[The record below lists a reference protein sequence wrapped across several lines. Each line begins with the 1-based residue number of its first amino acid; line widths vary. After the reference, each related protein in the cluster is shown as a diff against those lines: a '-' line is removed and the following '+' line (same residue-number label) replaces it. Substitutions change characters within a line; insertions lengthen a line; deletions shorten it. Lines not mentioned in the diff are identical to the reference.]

1 MRYPSFVTALALTL
15 LLVALVHAHAV
26 IVRSSLNTHP
36 PLPNQASEVTLNFNS
51 AIETDLSQVLLVS
64 KGDRKQAVPSR
75 PGKERGE
82 IVVDLPPLPPG
93 EYALQLKVFA
103 ADGHLT
109 EEVLKFSIQE
119 GK

>member
-1 MRYPSFVTALALTL
+1 MRYPAFLIALALTWMPVL
-15 LLVALVHAHAV
+15 IHAHAV

-36 PLPNQASEVTLNFNS
+36 PLPNRAAEVSLMFNS
-51 AIETDLSQVLLVS
+51 HIEADLSQVLLVT
-64 KGDRKQAVPSR
+64 KGDHRQPVPSR
-75 PGKERGE
+75 AGKARGE

-109 EEVLKFSIQE
+109 EDIIKFFIRE
-119 GK
+119 RK

>member
-1 MRYPSFVTALALTL
+1 MPLALT
-15 LLVALVHAHAV
+15 HAHAV

-36 PLPNQASEVTLNFNS
+36 PLPNQAAEISLIFNS
-51 AIETDLSQVLLVS
+51 HIETALSQVLLVTQ
-64 KGDRKQAVPSR
+64 GDHKQAVPSR
-75 PGKERGE
+75 PGKARGE

-109 EEVLKFSIQE
+109 EDIIKFFIRE

>member
-1 MRYPSFVTALALTL
+1 MRYPGFLITLALSL
-15 LLVALVHAHAV
+15 MPISPMHAHAV
-26 IVRSSLNTHP
+26 IIRSSLNIHP
-36 PLPNQASEVTLNFNS
+36 PLPNQATEVVLNFNS
-51 AIETDLSQVLLVS
+51 DIEPKLSQVLLVTQ
-64 KGDRKQAVPSR
+64 GDRKQPASFR
-75 PGKERGE
+75 AGKAPGE

-109 EEVLKFSIQE
+109 EEVLKFFIQE